1 MSSSAATYTITA
13 TNSHGSDT
21 VSMTIAV
28 ATLPSISYPITNVN
42 LVQNAAMTPLNPI
55 IAQGTDAPTGCVVSS
70 GNLPSGLSIDNSCVI
85 SGTPTSV
92 TSEVFTV
99 TPSTAAGNGAPITIT
114 LNVNPAGGT
123 LTISPTTTQAA
134 VGTPIADIMTYTHI
148 LQQSS
153 LGSGVSNTTI
163 NPAATFSQTSMSK
176 SSIDS
181 GINRDIASVYSVV
194 DPSNHG

>member
-1 MSSSAATYTITA
+1 MLDGEIFGTPTVSSSAATYTITA

-99 TPSTAAGNGAPITIT
+99 TPS
-114 LNVNPAGGT
+114 
-123 LTISPTTTQAA
+123 S
-134 VGTPIADIMTYTHI
+134 
-148 LQQSS
+148 LQVMV
-153 LGSGVSNTTI
+153 LL
-163 NPAATFSQTSMSK
+163 
-176 SSIDS
+176 
-181 GINRDIASVYSVV
+181 
-194 DPSNHG
+194 